1 LSSRKPAA
9 AKKIRRRFSRLDI
22 EMTEKAGG
30 ESWKENRAER
40 DLSLSE
46 MENQWATVPGAVP
59 V

>member
-1 LSSRKPAA
+1 
-9 AKKIRRRFSRLDI
+9 
-22 EMTEKAGG
+22 MTEKAGG